1 MSGGS
6 SDCQETV
13 RIAPKRGLASR
24 FSIPRGYTA
33 RMSPR
38 RSKSKDNSQ
47 RPLLIV
53 ALLLFCLILIAALG
67 WQYWR
72 LQQSNTE
79 AAATV
84 LRDNGMQVADEFS
97 QRLTKSVSYF
107 GYTAIFKR
115 CGREPDDVL
124 AAISTDAA
132 GLTKSVFWHDGTR
145 LSIGGA
151 AVSADLEALIIK
163 LQRSAPDTEAWI
175 RPAHIDTT
183 SERIV
188 YNLFTLNLCGFVL
201 NVAGI
206 SSFAQ
211 RSIDDGPLLPASAA
225 GRLVGND
232 SFYIEVLDWLGES
245 VFKVN
250 AQFDSR
256 LSVSRPLTED
266 PQDVLAGFIVRVSL
280 DPRTESVLV
289 VGGLPQSRLRWLTV
303 ILAMAILLL
312 VGAIWL
318 FRREQAVMEMRE
330 DFVSQVSH
338 ELRTPLTQIRMFAET
353 LLLNRTRSDDE
364 RRRSLEIID
373 RESQRLS
380 HLVDNVLRAS
390 KVSDTVQL
398 DCYEQPLAPILR
410 EVCNSMQSA
419 TDRVT
424 IQLSVDKSVVA
435 NADADAF
442 REIVLNLLDNA
453 IKYGPDGQTI
463 SVVLGD
469 VEGNVRLSVED
480 QGPGIPEIETE
491 RVWGKF
497 YRLGRERTSAI
508 GGTGIGLAVVRE
520 LTEAMG
526 GRCWFDSSNGGA
538 RVNVEFPGDKDR
550 D

>member
-1 MSGGS
+1 MSS
-6 SDCQETV
+6 H
-13 RIAPKRGLASR
+13 RL
-24 FSIPRGYTA
+24 
-33 RMSPR
+33 
-38 RSKSKDNSQ
+38 KSKVNSQ
-47 RPLLIV
+47 RPFLIV
-53 ALLLFCLILIAALG
+53 ALLLFCLILVAALG

-79 AAATV
+79 AAAAV
-84 LRDNGMQVADEFS
+84 LRDNEMQVADEFG
-97 QRLTKSVSYF
+97 RRFTKSVSYF

-115 CGREPDDVL
+115 YLREPDELL

-132 GLTKSVFWHDGTR
+132 GLVKSVFWHDGTR

-151 AVSADLEALIIK
+151 AVSADLEALVDE
-163 LQRSAPDTEAWI
+163 LQRSAPDSEGSWI
-175 RPAHIDTT
+175 RPDHIDTT

-188 YNLFTLNLCGFVL
+188 YFLIPLAGSRGLCGFVL
-201 NVAGI
+201 NEAGI
-206 SSFAQ
+206 SSFVQ
-211 RSIDDGPLLPASAA
+211 RALDDGPLLPASAA

-250 AQFDSR
+250 PQFDSS

-318 FRREQAVMEMRE
+318 FRREQAVMQMRE
-330 DFVSQVSH
+330 DFVSQASH

-353 LLLNRTRSDDE
+353 LLLNRTRSEHE
-364 RRRSLEIID
+364 RRCSLEIID

-390 KVSDTVQL
+390 KVSDAVQL
-398 DCYEQPLAPILR
+398 DCHEQPLAPILR
-410 EVCNSMQSA
+410 EVCNSMQSTA
-419 TDRVT
+419 DRVT
-424 IQLSVDKSVVA
+424 IQLSADESVVA

-442 REIVLNLLDNA
+442 REILLNLLDNA

-463 SVVLGD
+463 KVALANI
-469 VEGNVRLSVED
+469 EGSVRLSVED
-480 QGPGIPEIETE
+480 QGPGIPEVETE

-497 YRLGRERTSAI
+497 YRLGRERASAI
-508 GGTGIGLAVVRE
+508 SGTGIGLAVVRE

-538 RVNVEFPGDKDR
+538 RVNVEFPGDEYR
-550 D
+550 E

>member
-1 MSGGS
+1 
-6 SDCQETV
+6 
-13 RIAPKRGLASR
+13 
-24 FSIPRGYTA
+24 
-33 RMSPR
+33 
-38 RSKSKDNSQ
+38 
-47 RPLLIV
+47 
-53 ALLLFCLILIAALG
+53 
-67 WQYWR
+67 
-72 LQQSNTE
+72 
-79 AAATV
+79 
-84 LRDNGMQVADEFS
+84 
-97 QRLTKSVSYF
+97 
-107 GYTAIFKR
+107 
-115 CGREPDDVL
+115 
-124 AAISTDAA
+124 
-132 GLTKSVFWHDGTR
+132 
-145 LSIGGA
+145 
-151 AVSADLEALIIK
+151 
-163 LQRSAPDTEAWI
+163 
-175 RPAHIDTT
+175 
-183 SERIV
+183 
-188 YNLFTLNLCGFVL
+188 
-201 NVAGI
+201 
-206 SSFAQ
+206 
-211 RSIDDGPLLPASAA
+211 
-225 GRLVGND
+225 
-232 SFYIEVLDWLGES
+232 
-245 VFKVN
+245 
-250 AQFDSR
+250 
-256 LSVSRPLTED
+256 
-266 PQDVLAGFIVRVSL
+266 
-280 DPRTESVLV
+280 
-289 VGGLPQSRLRWLTV
+289 LRWLAV

-424 IQLSVDKSVVA
+424 IQLSVDESVVA

-442 REIVLNLLDNA
+442 REIILNLLDNA

-463 SVVLGD
+463 TVALAD
-469 VEGNVRLSVED
+469 IEGSVRLSVED
-480 QGPGIPEIETE
+480 QGPGVPKVETE
-491 RVWGKF
+491 RVWDKF

-520 LTEAMG
+520 LVEAMG

-538 RVNVEFPGDKDR
+538 RVNVEFPGDTDR